1 MAVTETVKI
10 EGDAS
15 GLEDALN
22 KLNSSAEKLEASLK
36 DVSSVSKKGFDNVG
50 KQAKNASKAVEATKG
65 GISKL
70 VTAIK
75 GLTIIGV
82 VGDVITEVFTGNQK
96 VVDLFNVAIN
106 TIKVLFSDLVEVV
119 FPAIE
124 EALDAIFQDPVKAIK
139 EFGTIVKDYVINY
152 FQQLLNAMGALGKAT
167 LAFFS
172 GDFKEASKQ
181 AKEAFSEVVDG
192 IVGVEEGGI
201 EKVQKAAERLTKR
214 VKEAVKEGEKL
225 NKLEKEAA
233 KADVERQK
241 IQLQAQTLAE
251 KQRQARD
258 DEFASI
264 EDRIKANEELGKIL
278 EQQYTDEAAQ
288 IQKKVAFAQAQY
300 NLNKTT
306 ENYIALE
313 QARLELIDLGERLEG
328 QRSEQKMNY
337 ISLLREQNDIE
348 KSNTEAYLTQLENQ
362 LNADAELID
371 SERLRL
377 NSQLENIDILK
388 TARLAAIEDE
398 LANTKEGTAR
408 YAELINERKA
418 IEQDAAIE
426 TAKIKKDLNQKDIED
441 RKMVNDAY
449 MNLAQ
454 QSLSALTSLSE
465 LFAGGNEARQ
475 RKAFQLNKALQI
487 ADATMATYTAV
498 VGALGAKGA
507 DGLLPFPVRV
517 ANAVAAGV
525 IGAAN
530 VAKIAA
536 TKFDGAEGPSP
547 DTSYSPTSAGAST
560 TPQFNVVGRGG
571 VNQLAESVNGMNA
584 RPVRAYVV
592 AGEVTSQQNLN
603 RRRARTAT
611 FG

>member
-264 EDRIKANEELGKIL
+264 EDRIKANEELGRIL
-278 EQQYTDEAAQ
+278 EQQYKDESAQ
-288 IQKKVAFAQAQY
+288 ISKKVAFAQAQY
-300 NLNKTT
+300 DLNATT
-306 ENYIALE
+306 GNYVALQ
-313 QARLELIDLGERLEG
+313 QALLEETDLLERLEG

-337 ISLLREQNDIE
+337 ISLLREQGDIE
-348 KSNTEAYLTQLENQ
+348 RSNTEAYLTQLENQ

-371 SERLRL
+371 SERVRL

-398 LANTKEGTAR
+398 LNATKEGTAR
-408 YAELINERKA
+408 YAELINQRNE
-418 IEQDAAIE
+418 IEQNASIE

-465 LFAGGNEARQ
+465 LFAGDNEARQ

-498 VGALGAKGA
+498 VGALSAKGA

-584 RPVRAYVV
+584 RPIRAYVV

>member
-15 GLEDALN
+15 GLEDTLN
-22 KLNSSAEKLEASLK
+22 KLNNSTEKVVDNLK
-36 DVSSVSKKGFDNVG
+36 DVSAIAKKGFDNVG
-50 KQAKNASKAVEATKG
+50 KEAKNASKAVEATKG

-75 GLTIIGV
+75 GLTIVGV
-82 VGDVITEVFTGNQK
+82 VGEVITEVFTSNQK
-96 VVDLFNVAIN
+96 VVDIFNVAIN

-124 EALDAIFQDPVKAIK
+124 AALDAIFKDPVQAIK
-139 EFGTIVKDYVINY
+139 DFGNAVQEYVINY
-152 FQQLLNAMGALGKAT
+152 YKQLLNAMGALGKAT
-167 LAFFS
+167 LAFFT
-172 GDFKEASKQ
+172 GDFKEAAKQ

-192 IVGVEEGGI
+192 IVGVEEGGLEI
-201 EKVQKAAERLTKR
+201 VSKAADRLAKK
-214 VKEAVKEGEKL
+214 VKAAVKEGEKL
-225 NKLEKEAA
+225 NALEKEAA

-264 EDRIKANEELGKIL
+264 QDRIKANEELGKIL
-278 EQQYTDEAAQ
+278 EQQYKDESAQ
-288 IQKKVAFAQAQY
+288 ISKKVAFAQAQHD
-300 NLNKTT
+300 LNATT
-306 ENYIALE
+306 ENYVALQ
-313 QARLELIDLGERLEG
+313 QALLEETDLLERLEG

-337 ISLLREQNDIE
+337 ISLLREQKDIE
-348 KSNTEAYLTQLENQ
+348 RSNTEAYLTQLENQ

-371 SERLRL
+371 SERVRL
-377 NSQLENIDILK
+377 NSQLQNIEILK

-454 QSLSALTSLSE
+454 QSLSALTSISE

-547 DTSYSPTSAGAST
+547 DTSYSPQSAGSSS

-571 VNQLAESVNGMNA
+571 INQLAESVNSANS
-584 RPVRAYVV
+584 RPIRAYVV

>member
-96 VVDLFNVAIN
+96 VVDLFNIAIN

-306 ENYIALE
+306 QNYIALE

-371 SERLRL
+371 SERVRL

-408 YAELINERKA
+408 YAELLNERKA

-449 MNLAQ
+449 MNLAK
-454 QSLSALTSLSE
+454 QSISALTSLSE

-536 TKFDGAEGPSP
+536 TKFDGAEGPTP

>member
-75 GLTIIGV
+75 GLTIVGV

-167 LAFFS
+167 IAFFS
-172 GDFKEASKQ
+172 GDFKEAAKQ
-181 AKEAFSEVVDG
+181 AKEALSEVVDG
-192 IVGVEEGGI
+192 VVGVEEGGI
-201 EKVQKAAERLTKR
+201 EKIKKIAEKVTKR

-264 EDRIKANEELGKIL
+264 EDRIKANEALGKIL
-278 EQQYTDEAAQ
+278 EKQYTDEAAQ

-371 SERLRL
+371 SERMRL

-398 LANTKEGTAR
+398 LNATKEGTAR
-408 YAELINERKA
+408 YAELINQRNE
-418 IEQDAAIE
+418 IEQNATIE

-454 QSLSALTSLSE
+454 QSLSALASLSE
-465 LFAGGNEARQ
+465 LFAGDNEARQ

-536 TKFDGAEGPSP
+536 TKFDASESPSP

-571 VNQLAESVNGMNA
+571 VNQLAESVNGLNA

>member
-241 IQLQAQTLAE
+241 IQLKAQTLAE

-264 EDRIKANEELGKIL
+264 QERIEANEKLGKIL
-278 EQQYTDEAAQ
+278 EQQYLDEAAQ
-288 IQKKVAFAQAQY
+288 IDKKVAFAQAQY
-300 NLNKTT
+300 DINKTT
-306 ENYIALE
+306 ENYVTLE
-313 QARLELIDLGERLEG
+313 QARLELIDLEERLEG

-371 SERLRL
+371 SERVRL
-377 NSQLENIDILK
+377 NSQLQNIDILK

-398 LANTKEGTAR
+398 LNATKEGTAR
-408 YAELINERKA
+408 YAELVNERKA

-454 QSLSALTSLSE
+454 QSLSALASLSE
-465 LFAGGNEARQ
+465 LFAGDNEARQ
-475 RKAFQLNKALQI
+475 RKAFQLNKALQV

-584 RPVRAYVV
+584 RPIRAYVV

>member
-15 GLEDALN
+15 GLEDTLN
-22 KLNSSAEKLEASLK
+22 KLNNSTEQVVENIKDISAI
-36 DVSSVSKKGFDNVG
+36 SKKGFDNVS
-50 KQAKNASKAVEATKG
+50 KEAKNASKAVESTKG

-75 GLTIIGV
+75 GLTIVGV
-82 VGDVITEVFTGNQK
+82 VGEVITEVFTSNQK
-96 VVDLFNVAIN
+96 VVDIFNVAIN

-124 EALDAIFQDPVKAIK
+124 AALDAIFKDPVQAIK
-139 EFGTIVKDYVINY
+139 DFGNAVQEYVINY
-152 FQQLLNAMGALGKAT
+152 YKQLLNAMGALGKAT
-167 LAFFS
+167 LAFFT
-172 GDFKEASKQ
+172 GDFKEAAKQ

-201 EKVQKAAERLTKR
+201 EKVTNAAERLTKR

-225 NKLEKEAA
+225 NQLEKEAA
-233 KADVERQK
+233 KADVQRQK

-264 EDRIKANEELGKIL
+264 EDRIKANEALGKIL
-278 EQQYTDEAAQ
+278 EKQYVDEAAQ
-288 IQKKVAFAQAQY
+288 IQKKIAFAQAQY

-306 ENYIALE
+306 ENYVALE
-313 QARLELIDLGERLEG
+313 QARLELTDLAERLEG

-348 KSNTEAYLTQLENQ
+348 KSNTEAYLTLLENQ

-371 SERLRL
+371 SERMRL
-377 NSQLENIDILK
+377 NAQLQNIDILK
-388 TARLAAIEDE
+388 TARLAAIDDE

-408 YAELINERKA
+408 YAELINERKS

-441 RKMVNDAY
+441 RKMVNAAY

-454 QSLSALTSLSE
+454 QSLSALASLSE
-465 LFAGGNEARQ
+465 LFAGDNEARQ

-498 VGALGAKGA
+498 VGALSAKGA

-536 TKFDGAEGPSP
+536 TKFDSSEAPSP
-547 DTSYSPTSAGAST
+547 DTSYAPQSAGASI

-571 VNQLAESVNGMNA
+571 INQLAESVNGINN

>member
-1 MAVTETVKI
+1 
-10 EGDAS
+10 
-15 GLEDALN
+15 
-22 KLNSSAEKLEASLK
+22 
-36 DVSSVSKKGFDNVG
+36 
-50 KQAKNASKAVEATKG
+50 
-65 GISKL
+65 
-70 VTAIK
+70 
-75 GLTIIGV
+75 
-82 VGDVITEVFTGNQK
+82 
-96 VVDLFNVAIN
+96 
-106 TIKVLFSDLVEVV
+106 
-119 FPAIE
+119 
-124 EALDAIFQDPVKAIK
+124 
-139 EFGTIVKDYVINY
+139 
-152 FQQLLNAMGALGKAT
+152 MGALGKAT
-167 LAFFS
+167 IAFFS
-172 GDFKEASKQ
+172 GDFKEAAKQ
-181 AKEAFSEVVDG
+181 AKEALSEVVDG
-192 IVGVEEGGI
+192 VVGVEEGGI
-201 EKVQKAAERLTKR
+201 EKIKKIAEKVTKR

-264 EDRIKANEELGKIL
+264 EDRIKANEALGKIL
-278 EQQYTDEAAQ
+278 EKQYTDEAAQ

-371 SERLRL
+371 SERMRL
-377 NSQLENIDILK
+377 NSQLENINILK

-398 LANTKEGTAR
+398 LNATKEGTAR
-408 YAELINERKA
+408 YAELINQRNE
-418 IEQDAAIE
+418 IEQNASIE

-454 QSLSALTSLSE
+454 QSLSALASLSE
-465 LFAGGNEARQ
+465 LFAGDNEARQ

-584 RPVRAYVV
+584 RPIRAYVV

>member
-15 GLEDALN
+15 GLEDTLN

-36 DVSSVSKKGFDNVG
+36 DVSSIAKKGFDNVG
-50 KQAKNASKAVEATKG
+50 KEAKSASKAVEATKG

-70 VTAIK
+70 VGAIK
-75 GLTIIGV
+75 SLTIIGV
-82 VGDVITEVFTGNQK
+82 VGDTITEVFTSNQK
-96 VVDLFNVAIN
+96 VVDIFNVAIN
-106 TIKVLFSDLVEVV
+106 TIKILFSELAEVV
-119 FPAIE
+119 FPVVA
-124 EALDAIFQDPVKAIK
+124 EALDKIFKDPVQAIK
-139 EFGTIVKDYVINY
+139 DFGSLVVEYG
-152 FQQLLNAMGALGKAT
+152 LNLFKQMGNSVSALGSAI
-167 LAFFS
+167 LAFFK
-172 GDFKEASKQ
+172 GDFAEASKL

-192 IVGVEEGGI
+192 VVGVEEGGI
-201 EKVQKAAERLTKR
+201 DKIKKIAEKVTKI
-214 VKEAVKEGEKL
+214 VKEAIKDGDKL
-225 NKLEKEAA
+225 NELEKAAA

-241 IQLQAQTLAE
+241 IQLKAQTLAE

-264 EDRIKANEELGKIL
+264 QERIDANEKLGKIL
-278 EQQYTDEAAQ
+278 EQQYLDEAAQ
-288 IQKKVAFAQAQY
+288 IDKKVAFAQAQY
-300 NLNKTT
+300 DINKTT
-306 ENYIALE
+306 ENYVALE
-313 QARLELIDLGERLEG
+313 QARLELVDLEERLEG

-337 ISLLREQNDIE
+337 IGLLREQNEIE

-371 SERLRL
+371 SERMRL
-377 NSQLENIDILK
+377 NAQLQNIDILK

-454 QSLSALTSLSE
+454 QSLSALASLSE
-465 LFAGGNEARQ
+465 LFAGDNEARQ

-498 VGALGAKGA
+498 VGALSAKGA

-536 TKFDGAEGPSP
+536 TKFDSSESPSP
-547 DTSYSPTSAGAST
+547 DTSYAPESVGASI

-571 VNQLAESVNGMNA
+571 INQLAESVNGINN

>member
-278 EQQYTDEAAQ
+278 EQQYKDESAQ
-288 IQKKVAFAQAQY
+288 ISKKVAFAQAQY

-306 ENYIALE
+306 GNYVALQ
-313 QARLELIDLGERLEG
+313 QALLEETDLLERLEG

-348 KSNTEAYLTQLENQ
+348 RSNTEAYLTQLENQ

-371 SERLRL
+371 SERMRL

-398 LANTKEGTAR
+398 LNATKEGTAR
-408 YAELINERKA
+408 YAELINQRNE
-418 IEQDAAIE
+418 IEQNAAIE
-426 TAKIKKDLNQKDIED
+426 TAKIKKDLSQKDIED
-441 RKMVNDAY
+441 RITVRDAY
-449 MNLAQ
+449 INLAR
-454 QSLSALTSLSE
+454 QSLTTIAELTA
-465 LFAGGNEARQ
+465 LFAGEDEARQ

-498 VGALGAKGA
+498 IGALQAKGP
-507 DGLLPFPVRV
+507 DGLLPFAARV
-517 ANAVAAGV
+517 ANAAAAGI
-525 IGAAN
+525 IGVAN

-536 TKFDGAEGPSP
+536 TKFEGAEGPSP
-547 DTSYSPTSAGAST
+547 DTSYSPQSAGAST